1 MTNGGFLEKNFDL
14 FCLSHDDNHFQTIK
28 DLNYIPVVTGLGN
41 YGKEW
46 IRDNTGENISK
57 KNTYYGELS
66 FHYWYWKNKLNLD
79 SNKWFGFCHYRRF
92 WRQINELHME
102 EATEFKKQIIKSIPQ
117 EWEKHQ
123 IILIKPFY
131 INDLKLS
138 KVLKRGLNLI
148 LKKPQ
153 LIINKN
159 LRTIN
164 FHFDMWHGKG
174 NLKKAIDLLEKEDRD
189 DFNHFVNTELSFNPF
204 HMFFSNSPKLVNNY
218 YNSLFS
224 WLSKCEKLFGFDNL
238 KGYETRIYAFIAE
251 RYMSYWFKKN
261 SNYLEWSMIH
271 YDISKG
277 IS

>member
-1 MTNGGFLEKNFDL
+1 M
-14 FCLSHDDNHFQTIK
+14 
-28 DLNYIPVVTGLGN
+28 
-41 YGKEW
+41 
-46 IRDNTGENISK
+46 
-57 KNTYYGELS
+57 
-66 FHYWYWKNKLNLD
+66 
-79 SNKWFGFCHYRRF
+79 
-92 WRQINELHME
+92 
-102 EATEFKKQIIKSIPQ
+102 
-117 EWEKHQ
+117 
-123 IILIKPFY
+123 IKPFY